1 MSDLFKFLSK
11 ILLACLLII
20 LVAWATYIGV
30 RYYHAEQVA
39 YRWVT
44 GLRAKEAE
52 WSKKIDAAG
61 GNTLAGYV
69 ASSGPKKIEGL
80 AGKLSGLTY
89 DALQQRLLAV
99 ISKPATLVALS
110 TDGRLLAQYPLK
122 GINEVSG
129 VAWLGGNKIALVDP
143 RRSRIVVS
151 EIPASP
157 QAIDVTRAFSL
168 VLRFGEDDAS
178 NGGFEG
184 LGYDLRRDRLYVAKE
199 HSPRSLFRI
208 SGLNYLQ
215 TPDSRGLR
223 IENMSSWLEDIPFAT
238 DLASVEADPETG
250 MIFILSEES
259 QMLLQLDGDNGAGR
273 GVLSLAPIGQGGALP
288 RPEGVAVD
296 DKGNIYIVSEPNLLF
311 RLTKR

>member
-11 ILLACLLII
+11 IFLACLLII
-20 LVAWATYIGV
+20 LVAWASYIGV

-52 WSKKIDAAG
+52 WSKKIEAAG
-61 GNTLAGYV
+61 GNTLSGYAA
-69 ASSGPKKIEGL
+69 ASAPKKIEGL
-80 AGKLSGLTY
+80 TGNLSGLTY

-99 ISKPATLVALS
+99 ISKPATLVAF
-110 TDGRLLAQYPLK
+110 TPEGRLLAQYPLK
-122 GINEVSG
+122 GLNDVKG

-143 RRSRIVVS
+143 RRNRIIVT

-157 QAIDVTRAFSL
+157 QPIDVTRAFSL

-178 NGGFEG
+178 NVGFEG

-199 HSPRSLFRI
+199 HSPRALFRI

-215 TPDSRGLR
+215 SADSRGLR
-223 IENMSSWLEDIPFAT
+223 IENMSNWLEDIPFAT

-250 MIFILSEES
+250 MVFILSEES

-273 GVLSLAPIGQGGALP
+273 GMLSLAPMGQGDTLP
-288 RPEGVAVD
+288 RPEGVALD
-296 DKGNIYIVSEPNLLF
+296 DKGNIFIISEPNLLF

>member
-61 GNTLAGYV
+61 GNTLAGYI
-69 ASSGPKKIEGL
+69 ATAGPKKIDGL
-80 AGKLSGLTY
+80 TGQLSGLTY
-89 DALQQRLLAV
+89 DALQQRLFAV

-110 TDGRLLAQYPLK
+110 PDGRLLAQYPLK
-122 GINEVSG
+122 GINEVKG
-129 VAWLGGNKIALVDP
+129 VAWFGGNKIALVDS
-143 RRSRIVVS
+143 RRNRIVVT
-151 EIPASP
+151 EIPPTP
-157 QAIDVTRAFSL
+157 QSIDVTRSFSL
-168 VLRFGEDDAS
+168 VMRFGEDDTS
-178 NGGFEG
+178 NVGFEG

-223 IENMSSWLEDIPFAT
+223 IENISTWLADIPFVT
-238 DLASVEADPETG
+238 DLSSVEADPETG

-259 QMLLQLDGDNGAGR
+259 QMLLQLDGDNGSGR
-273 GVLSLAPIGQGGALP
+273 GMLSLAPMGQGGALP

-296 DKGNIYIVSEPNLLF
+296 DKGNIFIISEPNLLF

>member
-1 MSDLFKFLSK
+1 
-11 ILLACLLII
+11 
-20 LVAWATYIGV
+20 
-30 RYYHAEQVA
+30 
-39 YRWVT
+39 
-44 GLRAKEAE
+44 
-52 WSKKIDAAG
+52 
-61 GNTLAGYV
+61 V

-273 GVLSLAPIGQGGALP
+273 GMLSLAPIGQGGALP